1 LQRIDA
7 HMRTIGVNRQK
18 AADVGLSEYDVM
30 TQVVTAMN
38 SSVSVNRNFWIDTKS
53 GNQYFVGVQYPEDP
67 NLKLQDVLNIVATGA
82 KSPSPVK
89 LGDLIRLEY
98 GSAPVEANHVNL
110 QPSTNVQV
118 NVEGRA
124 IGSVAGDIKARLPEL
139 NDPPTGLRVRLRGE
153 FSRMQSSFVN
163 LGWGLI

>member
-1 LQRIDA
+1 DIQIEGGSARESMELAQSIRDRVREIPGAADVRILQRLDA
-7 HMRTIGVNRQK
+7 PLRTIVVNRQK
-18 AADVGLSEYDVM
+18 AADVGLSEYEVM

-67 NLKLQDVLNIVATGA
+67 NLKLQDVLSIVATGA
-82 KSPSPVK
+82 KSPHPVK

-110 QPSTNVQV
+110 QHVTNVQV
-118 NVEGRA
+118 NIEGRDLA
-124 IGSVAGDIKARLPEL
+124 SV
-139 NDPPTGLRVRLRGE
+139 
-153 FSRMQSSFVN
+153 
-163 LGWGLI
+163 